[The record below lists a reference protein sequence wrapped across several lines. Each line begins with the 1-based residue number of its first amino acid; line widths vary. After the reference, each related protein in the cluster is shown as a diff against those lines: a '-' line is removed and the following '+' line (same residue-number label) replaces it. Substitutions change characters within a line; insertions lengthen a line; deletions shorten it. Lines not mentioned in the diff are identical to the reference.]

1 MPGPR
6 PTPTYLKLLRG
17 NPGKRKLN
25 KREPQPQIRPRR
37 RRVPNFWTAMRG
49 KSGSG

>member
-6 PTPTYLKLLRG
+6 PTPNYLKLLRG

-25 KREPQPQIRPRR
+25 KHEPQPQIPPSRP
-37 RRVPNFWTAMRG
+37 
-49 KSGSG
+49 